1 MGCSNPINVIGFL
14 MNRKWAEYK
23 KAVLLFYELNNIS
36 AFKEIFINQYRFAVE
51 NYF

>member
-1 MGCSNPINVIGFL
+1 MFGNACPLSYRSVNP
-14 MNRKWAEYK
+14 ADYK

-36 AFKEIFINQYRFAVE
+36 AFKEIFINQYKFAVE